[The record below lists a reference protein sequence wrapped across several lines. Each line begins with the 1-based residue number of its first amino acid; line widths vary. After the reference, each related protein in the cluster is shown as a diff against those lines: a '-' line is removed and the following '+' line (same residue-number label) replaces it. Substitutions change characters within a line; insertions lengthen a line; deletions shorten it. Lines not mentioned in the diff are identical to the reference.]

1 MLMWG
6 VTELIA
12 AEARAG
18 RVERLGELEDDL
30 VWVMVRMLADDATA
44 RAERDAATGAPR
56 SATT

>member
-1 MLMWG
+1 

-44 RAERDAATGAPR
+44 RAEREAATGAQR